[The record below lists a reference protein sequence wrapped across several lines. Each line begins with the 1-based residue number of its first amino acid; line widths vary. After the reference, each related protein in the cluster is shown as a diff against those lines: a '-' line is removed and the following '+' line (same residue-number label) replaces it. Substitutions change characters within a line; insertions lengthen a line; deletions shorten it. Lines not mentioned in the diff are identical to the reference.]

1 LVSRPLSLKCYFP
14 VSKFA
19 LSNSNLYRYAE
30 EPWCQLTTSADEGGE
45 ALLDETWFVDTTVD
59 AAMERVMRRHVVG
72 LYKLNSLDP

>member
-1 LVSRPLSLKCYFP
+1 
-14 VSKFA
+14 
-19 LSNSNLYRYAE
+19 LYRYAE